1 MRKVLVILL
10 AVAFLSFGLV
20 AWMKAAL
27 NEKVA
32 HSHSDAFIQIA
43 PGLAPGDA
51 IAELGQAGVLKYP
64 QVLYAYVKW
73 RHQGRLIK
81 AGDYKFASPISAL
94 EVLEQLKQGGTSA
107 NKLTVV
113 EGWNR
118 FDISRAMAGIAS
130 LNLHSDREALGY
142 LSNLALIKDFEPQA
156 KNLEGYLYPETYL
169 VYLNTKPI
177 ELVQQMVGQFR
188 QVWKNKLASKASKAG
203 LSVHDAVTMASII
216 ETEAKLKEERKL
228 IASVL
233 YNRLKKKMAL
243 GMDSTVVYASQIA
256 GQWRHDGRVYQSDL
270 NIDSPYNTRMY
281 KGLPPGPVS
290 SPGLPSL
297 EAAISPAKTE
307 YLYYVRDPARNDGAH
322 HFYTNESGFAKG
334 VEALRAWEKQ
344 HGRR

>member
-1 MRKVLVILL
+1 MLLV
-10 AVAFLSFGLV
+10 VAFLAFGLV
-20 AWMKAAL
+20 TWMKAAL

-32 HSHSDAFIQIA
+32 HSHSNEFIQIA

-51 IAELGQAGVLKYP
+51 IDELGKAHVLKYP
-64 QVLYAYVKW
+64 QVLYTYVKW
-73 RHQGRLIK
+73 RHQGKFIK

-130 LNLHSDREALGY
+130 LNLRSNRDALGY
-142 LSNLALIKDFEPQA
+142 LNDLVLIKDLDPKA

-169 VYLNTKPI
+169 VYLNTRPA

-188 QVWKNKLASKASKAG
+188 NVWKNKLASKAAKAG

-243 GMDSTVVYASQIA
+243 GMDSTVVYASQLA
-256 GQWRHDGRVYQSDL
+256 GQWRYDGRVYQSDL
-270 NIDSPYNTRMY
+270 NLNSPYNTRMY

-297 EAAISPAKTE
+297 EAAISPAKTD
-307 YLYYVRDPARNDGAH
+307 YLYYVRDPARNNGAH
-322 HFYTNESGFAKG
+322 HFYNSESGFTKG
-334 VEALRAWEKQ
+334 VEALRAWEKKQ
-344 HGRR
+344 GRK